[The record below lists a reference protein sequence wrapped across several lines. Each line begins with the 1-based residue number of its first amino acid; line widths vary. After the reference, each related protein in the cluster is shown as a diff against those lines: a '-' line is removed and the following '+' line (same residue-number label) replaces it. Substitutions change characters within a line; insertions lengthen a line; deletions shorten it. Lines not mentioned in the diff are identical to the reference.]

1 MLSTLVLA
9 PPFTDSSTA
18 IAATLVRTLAAL
30 VPATVDGLVRDVTLV
45 AAHPDADIR
54 QIADYAGCAIVEA
67 DSFEAAVRQAVDRAR
82 SPWIFVLCANAIVDR
97 GFSEEIAALFG
108 PQADPGEPAVLLLRQ
123 APQGFGAR
131 LMPDRA
137 PVAGVIAQRQKL
149 PGGAKDFATLV
160 RRLGKARTL
169 TSRAQTAF

>member
-9 PPFTDSSTA
+9 PPFSDGPPS

-45 AAHPDADIR
+45 AVEAGTEIR
-54 QIADYAGCAIVEA
+54 QVAEHAGCSIVEA
-67 DSFEAAVRQAVDRAR
+67 GSFEAAVRQAVEKAR
-82 SPWIFVLCANAIVDR
+82 SPWIFVLSANAVVDR

-108 PQADPGEPAVLLLRQ
+108 PQADPGKPSVLLLRQ
-123 APQGFGAR
+123 APQGLGAR
-131 LMPDRA
+131 LMPGRA
-137 PVAGVIAQRQKL
+137 PVAGVIALRQSFK
-149 PGGAKDFATLV
+149 GAKDFATLV

-169 TSRAQTAF
+169 TSRAQTAS